1 MSVEVIE
8 FKSIENQDLRFKF
21 NEDQSLKSKYEVA
34 DVLNIL
40 GSKLENLELN
50 SWQLR
55 TLFALK
61 KCRTSALGGHIDAC
75 DECGNVSISYNS
87 CRNRHCPKCQGK
99 NREKWIGMR
108 ENELLPVPYFHVV
121 FTLPDVLNK
130 TVLHEPKMLYDILF
144 ESAWETLQA
153 FGNNRGLKM
162 GMIAIL
168 HTWGQNLSLHPHLH
182 CIVPGGG
189 VDGKGNW
196 QRKIKTD
203 KYLFAVKALS
213 KVFRAKYVALL
224 RKEKLADAQVL
235 QSLFEKNWVVYAKRP
250 FGGPKQVIEYLG
262 RYTHKVAISNHRI
275 KNVSDHEVTIAYKD
289 YKDGSKTKQLTL
301 KNEEFARRFSLHILP
316 KRFVRIRHYGIV
328 SSSWKRGKLQQLQ
341 KELKIVR
348 PKIEPKT
355 QHKKCYCCK
364 VGNLITLH
372 VFGQRGPPKAY
383 LIENKLALV
392 N

>member
-1 MSVEVIE
+1 
-8 FKSIENQDLRFKF
+8 
-21 NEDQSLKSKYEVA
+21 
-34 DVLNIL
+34 
-40 GSKLENLELN
+40 
-50 SWQLR
+50 
-55 TLFALK
+55 
-61 KCRTSALGGHIDAC
+61 
-75 DECGNVSISYNS
+75 
-87 CRNRHCPKCQGK
+87 
-99 NREKWIGMR
+99 MR